1 MPASA
6 VQQRPLVFGPDVTP
20 ADRQRLHR
28 QLDEVMHLMA
38 DAEWRTL
45 ADIEW
50 ALSHKHSQA
59 SLSAR
64 LRDLRKTG
72 WRVDRRRKQPLRG
85 VFEYRAVRP

>member
-28 QLDEVMHLMA
+28 QLDEVRHLMA
-38 DAEWRTL
+38 DGEWRTL

-50 ALSHKHSQA
+50 ALAHKHSQA

-72 WRVDRRRKQPLRG
+72 WTVDRRRVKPG
-85 VFEYRAVRP
+85 SGTFEYRAVRP